1 MSSFQPVIKWS
12 GSKRSQANNIIK
24 YFPNKIDTYY
34 EPFCGGASVLRV
46 LIESD
51 IEVKQYII
59 SDINADL
66 MNLWN
71 EIKNKPNEVISFY
84 TNLWQELNKDED
96 IGRKQTFY
104 NSIRNS
110 FNENHNPLEFMFL
123 IRTAYNG
130 MIRYNGKGEFNS
142 PFHLNRP
149 GIHPDKLTSIIQE
162 WSKLLN
168 ENNVQFICCDYKDIT
183 PTKDDFMYLDPPYA
197 NTKGMYYGALENNDL
212 FEYLKNIECKWLLSY
227 DGVSGKTNNIYD
239 VPQDIYDEHILLK
252 SGNSSFK
259 RIKQIDTKAMVYESL
274 YLKNK

>member
-1 MSSFQPVIKWS
+1 MSIFQPVIKWS
-12 GSKRSQANNIIK
+12 GSKRSQANNITK

-34 EPFCGGASVLRV
+34 EPFCGGASVLRA
-46 LIESD
+46 LLESD

-71 EIKNKPNEVISFY
+71 EIKNNPNEVISSY

-96 IGRKQTFY
+96 IERKQTFY
-104 NSIRNS
+104 NNIRNS
-110 FNENHNPLEFMFL
+110 FNENHSPLEFMFL

-130 MIRYNGKGEFNS
+130 MIRYNNKGEFNS

-212 FEYLKNIECKWLLSY
+212 FNYLKNINCKWLLSY